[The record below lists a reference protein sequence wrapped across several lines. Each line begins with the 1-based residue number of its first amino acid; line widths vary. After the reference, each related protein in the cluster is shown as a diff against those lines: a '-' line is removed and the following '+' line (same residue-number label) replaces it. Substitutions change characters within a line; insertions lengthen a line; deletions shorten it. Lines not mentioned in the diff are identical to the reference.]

1 MIAGLK
7 ALREN
12 SVQIFLLPILSLD
25 VLKRIVKIFPK
36 ILLNKEMKKPEL
48 KFNPGLKLIG
58 LRTTGPWSVMSEFLK
73 QTRELVNLLSVSN
86 FMRHEKRKHEKENMK
101 T

>member
-12 SVQIFLLPILSLD
+12 SVQIFLLAILSLD

-36 ILLNKEMKKPEL
+36 ILLNKEIKKPEL

-58 LRTTGPWSVMSEFLK
+58 LRTTGPIWSVISEFLK
-73 QTRELVNLLSVSN
+73 QTRELVNLLSVSISI
-86 FMRHEKRKHEKENMK
+86 KQEKESYI
-101 T
+101 

>member
-12 SVQIFLLPILSLD
+12 TVQIFLLAIVSLD

-36 ILLNKEMKKPEL
+36 ILLNKEIKEPEL
-48 KFNPGLKLIG
+48 KFNPGLRLIIG
-58 LRTTGPWSVMSEFLK
+58 LRTTGPWSVISEFLK
-73 QTRELVNLLSVSN
+73 QTRELVKLLSASN
-86 FMRHEKRKHEKENMK
+86 FYK

>member
-12 SVQIFLLPILSLD
+12 TVQIFLLAIVSLD
-25 VLKRIVKIFPK
+25 VLKIRVKIFPK
-36 ILLNKEMKKPEL
+36 ILLNKEIKEPEL
-48 KFNPGLKLIG
+48 KFNPWLRLIG
-58 LRTTGPWSVMSEFLK
+58 LRTTGPWSVISKFLK
-73 QTRELVNLLSVSN
+73 QTRELVKLLSVSN
-86 FMRHEKRKHEKENMK
+86 FYK

>member
-12 SVQIFLLPILSLD
+12 TVQIFLLAIVSLD

-36 ILLNKEMKKPEL
+36 ILLNKEIKKPEL

-73 QTRELVNLLSVSN
+73 QTRELVNLLSVSISI
-86 FMRHEKRKHEKENMK
+86 KQEKESYI
-101 T
+101 